1 MIRDLVS
8 QSVLSAAIVAQTI
21 NNSSV
26 TSEAIDLSEGTT
38 GAIQMSL
45 DSAAAASATLVLE
58 YSEDGSNWIVD
69 DGSTGNGFVN
79 KNGDAV
85 ASPVVV
91 FPALVIAQVVN
102 PRTTAQFARV
112 IVTETATQA
121 LLIAGI
127 GWVGP
132 VRLTDPES

>member
-8 QSVLSAAIVAQTI
+8 QSVLSAAIVAQTL

-26 TSEAIDLSEGTT
+26 NSGAIDLSEGST
-38 GAIQMSL
+38 GAIQISL

-58 YSEDGSNWIVD
+58 TSPDGSNWTVD
-69 DGSTGNGFVN
+69 DGSTGNGFV
-79 KNGDAV
+79 DAAGV
-85 ASPVVV
+85 AVVSPVVA

-102 PRTTAQFARV
+102 PRLTNQFARV
-112 IVTETATQA
+112 VITETATQA